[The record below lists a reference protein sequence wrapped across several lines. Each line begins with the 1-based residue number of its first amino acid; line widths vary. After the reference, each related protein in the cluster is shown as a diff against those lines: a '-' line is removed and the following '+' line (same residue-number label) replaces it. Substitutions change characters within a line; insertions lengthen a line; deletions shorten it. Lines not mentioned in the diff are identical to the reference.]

1 MLRWFFKNEIWNNFL
16 FTFSSHSRKL
26 LLLKMK
32 IFEKSRKFFSANF
45 LQKVKIAKLKS
56 AKFCDFSVFL
66 PLKYNVLDIVIFKP
80 TCISRSFK
88 TFFSGC
94 CFCTQYS
101 IFRDSSV
108 DISWWQS
115 KNFFQASISIS
126 SSKLTSII
134 SGGGGSTF
142 ASFFTV
148 GLSSSAGADFT
159 FSSLMFV
166 KLDRENKTR
175 ISNFMTKTKL
185 GWDRRWES
193 VKKIH
198 FTTSKQHIQ
207 SSTNSRFVKKS
218 YLFSPD
224 KNFLLSS
231 KYWFGWLTMVTPLGN
246 WKRKKLNIFGIN
258 N

>member
-26 LLLKMK
+26 LLLNMK
-32 IFEKSRKFFSANF
+32 IFAKVFSANF
-45 LQKVKIAKLKS
+45 LQKVKIAKLKW
-56 AKFCDFSVFL
+56 AKFRDFSASRYFL
-66 PLKYNVLDIVIFKP
+66 PLKYNVLDIVIFKS
-80 TCISRSFK
+80 TFHFISRSFK

-166 KLDRENKTR
+166 KLDREK
-175 ISNFMTKTKL
+175 
-185 GWDRRWES
+185 
-193 VKKIH
+193 
-198 FTTSKQHIQ
+198 
-207 SSTNSRFVKKS
+207 
-218 YLFSPD
+218 
-224 KNFLLSS
+224 
-231 KYWFGWLTMVTPLGN
+231 
-246 WKRKKLNIFGIN
+246 
-258 N
+258 